1 MIQAAPAPSADGAAS
16 PSPWARLLPIPGLR
30 RLMAD
35 LVLRDVP
42 DAPADL
48 LQHRHRKLDRP
59 LERRCK
65 VAFDWIASA
74 KALIVIAPVLCTI
87 AVLVKLDGGPALF
100 GHVRIGRDGRPFRC
114 LKFRSMV
121 TDSEAA
127 LSCLLRDDPLAA
139 AEWAET
145 QKLHHD
151 PRITPIGRFLRASS
165 LDELPQLFNILRL
178 EVSLV
183 GPRPIV
189 AAEVPRYGA
198 EIGVYHSIQ
207 PGLTGLWQISGRSGT
222 TYDERV
228 QLDTAYV
235 RNWSFWSD
243 IKIILRT
250 VPAVL
255 RSRGAC

>member
-1 MIQAAPAPSADGAAS
+1 MTQAAPALSADGAAS
-16 PSPWARLLPIPGLR
+16 PQPRTRLLPVPGLR
-30 RLMAD
+30 RRVAE
-35 LVLRDVP
+35 LVLR
-42 DAPADL
+42 
-48 LQHRHRKLDRP
+48 RRDRTID
-59 LERRCK
+59 RSAARGCK
-65 VAFDWIASA
+65 IAFDWLAAAAS
-74 KALIVIAPVLCTI
+74 LIVIAPVLCAI
-87 AVLVKLDGGPALF
+87 AVLVRLDGGPALF
-100 GHVRIGRDGRPFRC
+100 GHLRIGQNGRPFHC
-114 LKFRSMV
+114 LKFRTMV
-121 TDSEAA
+121 TNSEAA

-145 QKLHHD
+145 HKLRRD

-178 EVSLV
+178 EMSLV

-189 AAEVPRYGA
+189 AAEVPRYGDKIA
-198 EIGVYHSIQ
+198 AYHSIR

-228 QLDTAYV
+228 QLDTRYAH
-235 RNWSFWSD
+235 NWSFWSD
-243 IKIILRT
+243 MRIILRT